1 MLKIGI
7 FGLGAVGISIY
18 KELNGYKELYALC
31 DKNRIEA
38 YSKNKIFYNGE
49 ILNINYTD
57 NLIMDLVI
65 VCVKNYQLKD
75 SINDLNKFINS
86 KTIILPMLNGIE
98 AHDYL
103 KSIYKYNRVLY
114 GVINIEANKIDNKV
128 IASKII
134 NLQFGDEYNYYL
146 REPLIKIKKIF
157 DNYNINNHIYHN
169 MKRRMWS
176 KWTLNIGIN
185 QISALNNYTYKD
197 MSEQKVKEYLFHI
210 FDELYNVS
218 LKYNIGLTLD
228 DINDLKNMVNNFNS
242 DRVTSLTIDFNK
254 GGLNEID
261 SFGKKILEL
270 AESKNIDVPYNKDL
284 YFKLKEKDL
293 NRK

>member
-157 DNYNINNHIYHN
+157 DSFNINNHIYHN

-185 QISALNNYTYKD
+185 QLSALNNYTYKD
-197 MSEQKVKEYLFHI
+197 MSEPKVKEYLFHI
-210 FDELYNVS
+210 FDEVYNVS

-242 DRVTSLTIDFNK
+242 DRVTSLTVDFNK

-270 AESKNIDVPYNKDL
+270 ADNKNIDVPYNKDL
-284 YFKLKEKDL
+284 YYKLKEKDL

>member
-157 DNYNINNHIYHN
+157 DNYIINNHIYHN

-197 MSEQKVKEYLFHI
+197 MSEPKVKEYLFHI
-210 FDELYNVS
+210 FDEVYNVS

-270 AESKNIDVPYNKDL
+270 ADNKNIDVPYNKDL

>member
-1 MLKIGI
+1 MFKIGI

-31 DKNRIEA
+31 DKKRIET

-65 VCVKNYQLKD
+65 ICVKNYQLKN

-146 REPLIKIKKIF
+146 RKPLMKIKKIF

-185 QISALNNYTYKD
+185 QISALYNYTYKD
-197 MSEQKVKEYLFHI
+197 MSEPKVKEYLFHI
-210 FDELYNVS
+210 FDEVFNVS
-218 LKYNIGLTLD
+218 IKYNIGLTLD

-242 DRVTSLTIDFNK
+242 DRVTSLTVDFNK

-261 SFGKKILEL
+261 SFGKKLLEL
-270 AESKNIDVPYNKDL
+270 ADDKNVDVPYNKDL

>member
-65 VCVKNYQLKD
+65 ICVKNYQLKD

-169 MKRRMWS
+169 MKRRMWT

-197 MSEQKVKEYLFHI
+197 MSEPKVKEYLFHI
-210 FDELYNVS
+210 FDEVYNVS

-242 DRVTSLTIDFNK
+242 DRVTSLTVDFNK

-270 AESKNIDVPYNKDL
+270 ADNKNIDVPYNKDL

>member
-197 MSEQKVKEYLFHI
+197 MSEPKVKEYLFHI
-210 FDELYNVS
+210 FDEVYNVS

-242 DRVTSLTIDFNK
+242 DRVTSLTVDFNK

-270 AESKNIDVPYNKDL
+270 ADNKNIDVPYNKDL
-284 YFKLKEKDL
+284 YFKLNEKDL

>member
-157 DNYNINNHIYHN
+157 DNYSINNHIYHN

-197 MSEQKVKEYLFHI
+197 MSEPKVKEYLFNI
-210 FDELYNVS
+210 FDEVYNVS

-242 DRVTSLTIDFNK
+242 DRVTSLTVDFNK

-270 AESKNIDVPYNKDL
+270 ADNKNIDVPYNKDL